1 MSPLIPSVYQHVDT
15 SGTITVCYSFEIGCT
30 NWAGEGG
37 RFKDCMCSKIK
48 SMKVNHT
55 SHMCHDRHIP
65 THVYIMANNDVQ
77 LYCNSS

>member
-37 RFKDCMCSKIK
+37 NPKTVCAVK
-48 SMKVNHT
+48 
-55 SHMCHDRHIP
+55 
-65 THVYIMANNDVQ
+65 
-77 LYCNSS
+77 